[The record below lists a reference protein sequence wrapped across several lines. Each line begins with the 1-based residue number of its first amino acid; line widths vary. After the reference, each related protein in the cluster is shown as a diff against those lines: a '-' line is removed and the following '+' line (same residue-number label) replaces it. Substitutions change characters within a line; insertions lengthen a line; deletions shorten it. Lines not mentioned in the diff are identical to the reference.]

1 MKKYTFRLQYTKG
14 IDVFFYS
21 IASPLDIPYILLNGK
36 RIDNRSKTTK
46 VYHNMLRLAGTV
58 INIHI
63 SKLKLRKKHYSLNRI
78 LLSSIDSYTR
88 YVKGKRSR
96 KLIAKKERGGTP
108 KGEPNHIKNTFSLF
122 SKIIIGVFILL
133 VIVFISDY
141 SSITTKINQGNILK
155 LTQLKA
161 EYDSNKCEENGNL
174 EALKT
179 FCSNLKSEIDIIKTK
194 SPTTISVFFIW
205 FLDIFSTAY
214 QTLGYSSLIITF
226 TILLL
231 LLKFA

>member
-1 MKKYTFRLQYTKG
+1 MKKYNFRLKYTKG
-14 IDVFFYS
+14 IDVFFYT
-21 IASPLDIPYILLNGK
+21 INNTLDIPYILINGK
-36 RIDNRSKTTK
+36 RIDNKSKTMK
-46 VYHNMLRLAGTV
+46 VYQNMLKLSNTI
-58 INIHI
+58 INVHI
-63 SKLKLRKKHYSLNRI
+63 SRLKLRNKHYSLNNI
-78 LLSSIDSYTR
+78 LLYSIDSYIR
-88 YVKGKRSR
+88 YIKGKKNKTLLS
-96 KLIAKKERGGTP
+96 KKDSKGTT
-108 KGEPNHIKNTFSLF
+108 KQKVNHIKNTLSLF
-122 SKIIIGVFILL
+122 WKIIIGVFILL

-141 SSITTKINQGNILK
+141 NSITTKINQGNILK
-155 LTQLKA
+155 LIQLKS
-161 EYDSNKCEENGNL
+161 EYESNKCDENGNL

-226 TILLL
+226 IFLLL

>member
-58 INIHI
+58 ISIHI
-63 SKLKLRKKHYSLNRI
+63 SKLKLRKKHYSLNSI
-78 LLSSIDSYTR
+78 LLYSIDSYTR

-96 KLIAKKERGGTP
+96 KLIAKKEGVRNP
-108 KGEPNHIKNTFSLF
+108 KGELNHIKNTFSLF
-122 SKIIIGVFILL
+122 WKIIIGVFILL

>member
-58 INIHI
+58 ISIHI
-63 SKLKLRKKHYSLNRI
+63 SKLKLRNKHYSINSI
-78 LLSSIDSYTR
+78 LLYSIDSYTR

-96 KLIAKKERGGTP
+96 KLIAKKEGEGTH
-108 KGEPNHIKNTFSLF
+108 KGELNHIKNTFSLF
-122 SKIIIGVFILL
+122 WKIIIGVFILL

>member
-63 SKLKLRKKHYSLNRI
+63 SKLKLRKKHYSLNSI
-78 LLSSIDSYTR
+78 LLYSIDSYTR

-96 KLIAKKERGGTP
+96 KLIAKKEGVRNP
-108 KGEPNHIKNTFSLF
+108 KGEPNHIKNTISLF
-122 SKIIIGVFILL
+122 WKIIIGVFILL

-141 SSITTKINQGNILK
+141 SSITAKINQGNILK
-155 LTQLKA
+155 LTQLKS

>member
-1 MKKYTFRLQYTKG
+1 MKKYTLRLQYSKG
-14 IDVFFYS
+14 IYVFFYS
-21 IASPLDIPYILLNGK
+21 ITSTLDIPYILLNGK
-36 RIDNRSKTTK
+36 RIDNKSKTTR
-46 VYHNMLRLAGTV
+46 VYNNMLRLAGTV

-63 SKLKLRKKHYSLNRI
+63 SKLKQRNKHYSLNSI
-78 LLSSIDSYTR
+78 LLYAIDSYTR
-88 YVKGKRSR
+88 YVKGKKSR
-96 KLIAKKERGGTP
+96 AHLAKKECIVTP
-108 KGEPNHIKNTFSLF
+108 KGEISHIKNTLSLF
-122 SKIIIGVFILL
+122 WKIIIGVFILL

-141 SSITTKINQGNILK
+141 SSITAKINQGNILK
-155 LTQLKA
+155 LTQLKS

-174 EALKT
+174 EALKI

-214 QTLGYSSLIITF
+214 QTLGYSSLIITS
-226 TILLL
+226 IIILL

>member
-63 SKLKLRKKHYSLNRI
+63 SKLKLRKKHYSINSI
-78 LLSSIDSYTR
+78 LLYSIDSYTR

-96 KLIAKKERGGTP
+96 KLIAKKEGVGTP
-108 KGEPNHIKNTFSLF
+108 KGELNHIKNTFSLF
-122 SKIIIGVFILL
+122 WKIIIGVFILL

-214 QTLGYSSLIITF
+214 QTLGYSCLIITF

>member
-63 SKLKLRKKHYSLNRI
+63 SKLKLRKKHYSLNSI
-78 LLSSIDSYTR
+78 LLYSIDSYTR

-96 KLIAKKERGGTP
+96 KLIAKKEGVRNP
-108 KGEPNHIKNTFSLF
+108 KGELNHIKNTFSLF
-122 SKIIIGVFILL
+122 WKIIIGVFILL